1 MEGKIDIQP
10 TSANNK
16 KSNLSTINVKK
27 EQPINRSKKD
37 MLNMSAIEHAILNV
51 KRSKEDLTGDDSS
64 KNLPKN
70 KRKSKSKDGSKSI
83 S

>member
-27 EQPINRSKKD
+27 EQAPAYKNKKD
-37 MLNMSAIEHAILNV
+37 LLNMSAIE
-51 KRSKEDLTGDDSS
+51 
-64 KNLPKN
+64 
-70 KRKSKSKDGSKSI
+70 
-83 S
+83 